1 MSEENGSSSTWFRD
15 TLFAIGLF
23 IGIKLVFFNLIPY
36 LLKNREAIGTEIAE
50 NVQDFE
56 SGIKLN
62 SVAGDWKVYDYG
74 KYSGNIISCN
84 VQGRGI
90 SFSRKVINP
99 DHEDFMK
106 ALSSTNFNLISED
119 PLIFEGT
126 VLEKRE
132 SNAEYRRTKT
142 RLTFDGET
150 RLTISIW
157 DDDPGQWKNIT
168 SKLYFDKD

>member
-1 MSEENGSSSTWFRD
+1 MSEKNGSSSSWFRD

-50 NVQDFE
+50 NDQDFE

-62 SVAGDWKVYDYG
+62 SVVGDYKIYEYG
-74 KYSGNIISCN
+74 KYAGNKISCN

-90 SFSRKVINP
+90 SFSRKEIDE
-99 DHEDFMK
+99 DHEDLMEAF
-106 ALSSTNFNLISED
+106 SSKSFNLISED

-132 SNAEYRRTKT
+132 SNSESRRLKT

-150 RLTISIW
+150 RLTISIL
-157 DDDPGQWKNIT
+157 DDDSGKWKNIT
-168 SKLYFDKD
+168 SKLYFDKE

>member
-1 MSEENGSSSTWFRD
+1 MSEENDNTSSGCFN
-15 TLFAIGLF
+15 TLGYIFILCIVVIPGVIGLSSMF
-23 IGIKLVFFNLIPY
+23 LENNP
-36 LLKNREAIGTEIAE
+36 EIAE

-62 SVAGDWKVYDYG
+62 SVAGDYKIYEDGVYSTN
-74 KYSGNIISCN
+74 KISCN

-90 SFSRKVINP
+90 SFSRKVIDE
-99 DHEDFMK
+99 DHEDLMEAF
-106 ALSSTNFNLISED
+106 SSKSFDLISED
-119 PLIFEGT
+119 PLVFEGA

-132 SNAEYRRTKT
+132 SNSESRRLKT

-157 DDDPGQWKNIT
+157 DDDSGKWKNIT

>member
-1 MSEENGSSSTWFRD
+1 MSEENDNTSSGCRNTF
-15 TLFAIGLF
+15 LF
-23 IGIKLVFFNLIPY
+23 IVIFIGFKLVFFNLIPY

-62 SVAGDWKVYDYG
+62 SVAGDYKIYEYG
-74 KYSGNIISCN
+74 KYAGNKISCN

-90 SFSRKVINP
+90 SFSRKEIDE
-99 DHEDFMK
+99 DHEDLMEAF
-106 ALSSTNFNLISED
+106 SSKSFNLMSED

-132 SNAEYRRTKT
+132 STSESRRLKT

-157 DDDPGQWKNIT
+157 DDDSGKWKNIT
-168 SKLYFDKD
+168 SKLYFDKN